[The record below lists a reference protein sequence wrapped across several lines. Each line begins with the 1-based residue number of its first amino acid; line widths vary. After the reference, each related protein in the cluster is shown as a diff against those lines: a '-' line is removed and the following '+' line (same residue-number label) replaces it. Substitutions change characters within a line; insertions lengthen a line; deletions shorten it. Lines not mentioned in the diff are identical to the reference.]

1 MSAKKIL
8 VGIAL
13 TIMAI
18 TILFVESGFAQG
30 TGLGNTGATP
40 AVYTQGQVLIGGTMS
55 CDLDRGLEIL
65 HTDLRRD
72 FIWTQQDAV
81 ERYLE
86 PRNGAQYH
94 VIGIVDF
101 ASITYSDLEGYV
113 YSTDTI
119 NGSDNE
125 FNQIPAGTVLA
136 AITNSNRYSKF
147 RIDIY
152 GYTLTITWVTYHL
165 PFPAF
170 LPLMNRN

>member
-1 MSAKKIL
+1 MSAQKIL
-8 VGIAL
+8 LGIIL
-13 TIMAI
+13 IMAI
-18 TILFVESGFAQG
+18 AVLFVESGFAQG
-30 TGLGNTGATP
+30 TAPGNSSVTP

-72 FIWTQQDAV
+72 FFWSQQTDV

-86 PRNGAQYH
+86 PRNGAQFH

-101 ASITYSDLEGYV
+101 ASITYSDLVGYV
-113 YSTDTI
+113 YSTDPI

-125 FNQIPAGTVLA
+125 FNQIPVGTIVA

-152 GYTLTITWVTYHL
+152 GYDLTITWVTYHL

>member
-1 MSAKKIL
+1 MGAKKIL
-8 VGIAL
+8 SG
-13 TIMAI
+13 I
-18 TILFVESGFAQG
+18 TIILVMAVLSAVSVFAQG
-30 TGLGNTGATP
+30 TAPGIAGATP

-55 CDLDRGLEIL
+55 CDLDRGLEV
-65 HTDLRRD
+65 HHPDLRRD
-72 FIWTQQDAV
+72 FFWLQQTYV

-86 PRNGAQYH
+86 PRNGAQFH

-101 ASITYSDLEGYV
+101 ASITYSDLEGYT

-125 FNQIPAGTVLA
+125 YNQIPVGTVVA

-152 GYTLTITWVTYHL
+152 GYDLTITWVTYHL